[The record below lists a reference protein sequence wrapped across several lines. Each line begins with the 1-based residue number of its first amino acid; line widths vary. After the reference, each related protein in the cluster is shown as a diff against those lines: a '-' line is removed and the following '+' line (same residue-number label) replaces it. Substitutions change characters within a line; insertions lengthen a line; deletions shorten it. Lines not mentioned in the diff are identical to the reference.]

1 MIIYKNYLFL
11 FTVGSEPQ
19 TANID
24 AEGLKSNEYSYGS
37 SPLLSLTCDKH
48 FPLVICLFKT

>member
-1 MIIYKNYLFL
+1 MILYKNYLFL

-19 TANID
+19 AANID